1 MPAVFKAGLL
11 MLAQQLS
18 VQLGYRLAF
27 AQVALFEAL
36 GLAGTLFY
44 WRAAASS
51 GNSAGTLGGYS
62 TASIVVYFIVASSH
76 MTLEESGLSRT
87 LSMDIR
93 TGKLA
98 ASLVRPFPF
107 LIQPVAQGL
116 AYSLSRLL
124 MIGPVLLL
132 IFAGIPQLRDFFVG
146 VAQREGALAWT
157 GAYAL
162 SLMLGLACNLVV
174 RLILGVLAFDMTQT
188 WGPELL
194 FMSIFFAF
202 SGAVY
207 PIDLLPASLVEA
219 LSWTPLF
226 YMQGLPNLVAIGRI
240 TGDPLSAYLIRG
252 VMVLIATTLVLVLLW
267 RRGIRKFEAIGI

>member
-1 MPAVFKAGLL
+1 MPAVFKAGLM
-11 MLAQQLS
+11 MLTQQLS

-27 AQVALFEAL
+27 AQVAVFEAL

-44 WRAAASS
+44 WRAAAVA
-51 GNSAGTLGGYS
+51 GNSAGTLSGYS
-62 TASIVVYFIVASSH
+62 VASIVVYFIVASSH
-76 MTLEESGLSRT
+76 MILEESGISRT

-116 AYSLSRLL
+116 AYSLSRFF
-124 MIGPVLLL
+124 MIGPVLLA
-132 IFAGIPQLRDFFVG
+132 IFAGVPQLRAFFVD
-146 VAQREGALAWT
+146 VAQRDGTWT
-157 GAYAL
+157 WIGAYLLA
-162 SLMLGLACNLVV
+162 LMLGLACNLVV

-194 FMSIFFAF
+194 FMSIFFAL

-207 PIDLLPASLVEA
+207 PVDLLPAGLVEA

-240 TGDPLSAYLIRG
+240 AGDPLVAYLGRG
-252 VMVLIATTLVLVLLW
+252 AMVLSVTTVLLVIMW